1 MTRALVSGLL
11 VVALGTYSCD
21 LRALRAPH
29 RSEPRYA
36 DIPDTVIESRR
47 LVPLDL
53 DPLPV
58 EVRAV
63 AEIATGQA
71 RVFADFIATHRTG
84 LSNAQVEQV
93 AIAMINEA
101 HARQLDP
108 TLVLAVAKVE
118 SGFDNFAVSPKGA
131 CGLMQIIPS
140 TGEALAGRIGL
151 RWNGRRT
158 LFDPVSNVRLGVA
171 YLQLLL
177 RRYDGDIETALAA
190 YNWGP
195 GRIDDFVRSGSRLPV
210 EYSSRVIRQQRRS
223 PGTRL

>member
-1 MTRALVSGLL
+1 MNRSLVSGLM

-21 LRALRAPH
+21 LRALR
-29 RSEPRYA
+29 SEPSSESHYA
-36 DIPDTVIESRR
+36 AIPDTVIESRR

-53 DPLPV
+53 APLPV

-63 AEIATGQA
+63 AETATGQA
-71 RVFADFIATHRTG
+71 RVFADTIAKHRSG
-84 LSNAQVEQV
+84 LSDSQIEQV

-108 TLVLAVAKVE
+108 TLVLAVVKVE
-118 SGFDNFAVSPKGA
+118 SGFNNFAVSPKGA
-131 CGLMQIIPS
+131 CGLMQLMPA
-140 TGEALAGRIGL
+140 TGAALAERIGL
-151 RWNGRRT
+151 RWYGRRT
-158 LFDPVSNVRLGVA
+158 LFDPVANVRLGVA

-177 RRYDGDIETALAA
+177 RRYDGDLETALAA

-195 GRIDDFVRSGSRLPV
+195 SRIDDFVRSGSQLPV
-210 EYSSRVIRQQRRS
+210 EYSSRVIRAQRRS